1 MSGRARFY
9 TQWPMIAAIQQ
20 GRVPRLAAAVPLYG
34 ALALGLVAFGLAIR
48 LAIAWQDLE
57 TLATKVLP
65 DDAFYYLVTAGRIS
79 DGQNITFDGI
89 TLSNGYHPL
98 WLFFLVPIYFL
109 PGRSLPLHVALT
121 ASALMDVAAAAMV
134 GLAVKRLTDNSRAAL
149 VALAVYLF
157 LPQNVLTSVDGV
169 ENSLSAALLA
179 ALLLSVVTAIRRP
192 PGARTRLYVLI
203 AILGG
208 LMSLARTDSIP
219 VVGAVM
225 LILFLHENGSRRWRV
240 PLGVGAAAAAF
251 VAPWLVWNLVVFG
264 SVLPVSA
271 QSSTYLLREWFLAAH
286 PGAGFLDQ
294 LGHGLSFTRYTFLER
309 LPYLYSPGRPF
320 VIGVLGALAFLAIYL
335 VAFADESMLARAR
348 RQLVV
353 AGLPVAAII
362 AILLVNSAARW
373 VVREW
378 YFAWGIPAAVLLG
391 GVAVALLEDSVVR
404 LMSIARRSGAFLTPA
419 QQAAVLAL
427 LYGALAVLTA
437 ATFAHRG
444 TDIWRSGRY
453 PFQRDSLHAAAWLQA
468 NTGPD
473 DRVASFNAGAIGYF
487 SERTVINIDGVVNPD
502 AYHALREH
510 RLLDYLRDVGVA
522 YVADWDVAWRP
533 DVYPSPYDWRLD
545 PTKSLWGGDPTKD
558 FISVAKFGR
567 DGVWGQ
573 VRVFRRAPQTAS
585 PGVFSR
591 LCSSGRREQGDTLLQ
606 SPEEDM
612 DLLNAH

>member
-1 MSGRARFY
+1 
-9 TQWPMIAAIQQ
+9 
-20 GRVPRLAAAVPLYG
+20 
-34 ALALGLVAFGLAIR
+34 
-48 LAIAWQDLE
+48 
-57 TLATKVLP
+57 
-65 DDAFYYLVTAGRIS
+65 
-79 DGQNITFDGI
+79 
-89 TLSNGYHPL
+89 
-98 WLFFLVPIYFL
+98 
-109 PGRSLPLHVALT
+109 
-121 ASALMDVAAAAMV
+121 
-134 GLAVKRLTDNSRAAL
+134 
-149 VALAVYLF
+149 
-157 LPQNVLTSVDGV
+157 
-169 ENSLSAALLA
+169 
-179 ALLLSVVTAIRRP
+179 
-192 PGARTRLYVLI
+192 
-203 AILGG
+203 
-208 LMSLARTDSIP
+208 
-219 VVGAVM
+219 
-225 LILFLHENGSRRWRV
+225 
-240 PLGVGAAAAAF
+240 
-251 VAPWLVWNLVVFG
+251 
-264 SVLPVSA
+264 
-271 QSSTYLLREWFLAAH
+271 
-286 PGAGFLDQ
+286 
-294 LGHGLSFTRYTFLER
+294 
-309 LPYLYSPGRPF
+309 
-320 VIGVLGALAFLAIYL
+320 
-335 VAFADESMLARAR
+335 
-348 RQLVV
+348 
-353 AGLPVAAII
+353 
-362 AILLVNSAARW
+362 VNSAARW